1 MIPELQTAI
10 QTVQENLYRGFV
22 SSKRSGIDWLNTV
35 CGDFNKLF
43 AVLHKFLV
51 FEGCGRVG
59 TMEMS
64 FLCLSQIVVCI
75 RYLER
80 TLIAEQENQCVLSS
94 TRQFFLDRIVWCI
107 SKIKAL
113 AEDSSLQQESSTE
126 SNFVSFLDLAL
137 NLVGPMTIGFDDN
150 GQDINRAEQDAEAMM
165 ESARIRSVVEA
176 LITQT
181 FAFGNVLED
190 DDRAQLTTVCQ
201 KVLKECIALEKESAL
216 VEGEGRP
223 DEQSRRLRA
232 SVLEATI
239 YQLEAQ
245 VNDCLLKLVYETFA
259 ELDQNLIREMR
270 RLVKEEASEE
280 QVDGM
285 ANRFDAM
292 VDKIMQIGLFAIS
305 YADNYKAA
313 STIRSCLAS
322 VEALDSYLIPSIYV
336 PCNHHS
342 NLLEAHWLEESSLL
356 RYHVQRIID
365 SNAFS
370 SALIEILDS
379 GIDHL
384 NDSFEPMEA
393 NKLLAKAEVFR
404 QHLEFNGSELFL
416 FHEPLKIHFEDFKM
430 MLLECKAIL
439 RCSAE
444 DPTIATDRILKRF
457 RILLTKLRKI
467 QLAISV
473 GKSKEPTKEVDVD
486 HKPAFSLP
494 QTDEEKEVDRSVQ
507 EFFSTSVVRP
517 SATSIL
523 YQSRRGPPGT
533 ARRNTTAS
541 PSLLLE
547 INSFSD
553 VTAELRQRAETTPEK
568 SAGRKGKKPV
578 VKRNS
583 LRVAMFK
590 RVQCRETAEF
600 FESFKSDM
608 ELQITEILDE
618 LTDLSSTFSPSEQMK
633 VEPGEGSTTNE
644 EKVGNLDDV
653 LDKFTDLSTTFSP
666 AEMKVEK
673 SEQVVE
679 STTPSNRKS
688 ITKEEIAISKDNR
701 ITINITTDI

>member
-1 MIPELQTAI
+1 
-10 QTVQENLYRGFV
+10 
-22 SSKRSGIDWLNTV
+22 
-35 CGDFNKLF
+35 
-43 AVLHKFLV
+43 
-51 FEGCGRVG
+51 
-59 TMEMS
+59 MEMS

-80 TLIAEQENQCVLSS
+80 TLIAEQENQCS

-107 SKIKAL
+107 SKIKTL

-223 DEQSRRLRA
+223 DAQSRRLRA
-232 SVLEATI
+232 SVLEAVI
-239 YQLEAQ
+239 YQLESQ

-259 ELDQNLIREMR
+259 ELDQNVIREMR

-280 QVDGM
+280 QIDGM

-393 NKLLAKAEVFR
+393 TKLLAKAEVFR
-404 QHLEFNGSELFL
+404 QHLEFNGSELCL
-416 FHEPLKIHFEDFKM
+416 FQEPLKIHFEDFKM

-439 RCSAE
+439 RCSVE
-444 DPTIATDRILKRF
+444 DRTIATDRILKRF

-467 QLAISV
+467 QLAV
-473 GKSKEPTKEVDVD
+473 GKSKEPTKDVDAD
-486 HKPAFSLP
+486 HKPALPLP

-541 PSLLLE
+541 PSLLLDV
-547 INSFSD
+547 NSYSD

-633 VEPGEGSTTNE
+633 VEPG
-644 EKVGNLDDV
+644 D
-653 LDKFTDLSTTFSP
+653 
-666 AEMKVEK
+666 AEAKVEN